1 VSQDNEAMNQ
11 KYLEKKKEVKR
22 NANGGQTVGQEM
34 IVKCL
39 IKNQTVFYSQ
49 DALKE
54 TNVSTITSN

>member
-1 VSQDNEAMNQ
+1 MNQ
-11 KYLEKKKEVKR
+11 KILEGEREEKR
-22 NANGGQTVGQEM
+22 NANGGQTVGKEM

-54 TNVSTITSN
+54 TNVSIITSN